1 MLAQRNAVFQ
11 ETCVTMF
18 RLNHDDEV
26 RHWCEACEEADL
38 VARTIESNY
47 KKDFAKKNAIIAE
60 KESVIA
66 RQKAE
71 NERLPA
77 EKDVQIARLKAL
89 LEHK

>member
-1 MLAQRNAVFQ
+1 MLTQRNDVFQ

-18 RLNHDDEV
+18 CLNHDDEV

-47 KKDFAKKNAIIAE
+47 KKDLAK

-66 RQKAE
+66 RQNAE
-71 NERLPA
+71 NERLPV

>member
-1 MLAQRNAVFQ
+1 
-11 ETCVTMF
+11 MF
-18 RLNHDDEV
+18 CLNHDDEV

-47 KKDFAKKNAIIAE
+47 KKDLAK

-66 RQKAE
+66 RQNAE
-71 NERLPA
+71 NERLPV